1 MKFLI
6 YFLCLVLFVIAK
18 KGGGGRGGGTSSG
31 STASGGTIKSGEG
44 DAENGEVAEE
54 DSIMPAV
61 RVTVSTILLICFVLG
76 MGVYLFFT
84 LRKCFRKKK
93 DIEKFLG
100 VALARIHKVDAE
112 ADDQRVR
119 MGVGLDQRNINEW
132 IEDIWESF
140 DRDGNGSIDK
150 FEIRGFID

>member
-1 MKFLI
+1 
-6 YFLCLVLFVIAK
+6 
-18 KGGGGRGGGTSSG
+18 
-31 STASGGTIKSGEG
+31 
-44 DAENGEVAEE
+44 
-54 DSIMPAV
+54 MPAV
-61 RVTVSTILLICFVLG
+61 RVSIGTILGVCFILG
-76 MGVYLFFT
+76 FLVYIFFT
-84 LRKCFRKKK
+84 LRKFCRKKK

-100 VALARIHKVDAE
+100 VALARIHNVDAE
-112 ADDQRVR
+112 SEGQRVR